1 MDLRLNEEQMMM
13 KKVAA
18 DFLKAEAPPYLLTD
32 WFQKKTA
39 YLPELYKK
47 AADIGWLG
55 MVIPGEYGGGGAS
68 YTDCGV
74 VFEEIGRGPLP
85 GPYFTSGV
93 LAALLILEGGTEAQK
108 KTLLPK
114 ICDGSSIIIPAISD
128 DPIQWGARSVKTRM
142 KRTSSGFVL
151 QGTKRFVCDGE
162 AATNFLCAARTE
174 EGSIA
179 FALVDR
185 NTPGVT
191 ISPQPGFMIGAAMV
205 IFDNVTVA
213 ADNVLGVDAGW
224 GLIDRALVIAL
235 PILCAY
241 KVGACQEIF
250 DITNEYTRTRVVF
263 GQPIGR
269 FQRVQDHCVDISIH
283 LDGARWITYETLWK
297 LDAGIDAVAN
307 AHQAKA
313 VASEAYY
320 QSCHFSHMV
329 FAGPG
334 TDYKHPLMAH
344 SVMAHTLYQ
353 YLGTP
358 LHHKREM
365 VDALFP
371 RRAEKDAVMSAYGSL

>member
-1 MDLRLNEEQMMM
+1 MDLKLNEDQSMM

-18 DFLKAEAPPYLLTD
+18 DFVKAEAPPHVITD
-32 WFQKKTA
+32 WFQKKSA
-39 YLPELYKK
+39 YIPALYQK
-47 AADIGWLG
+47 AASIGWLG
-55 MVIPGEYGGGGAS
+55 MVVPEEYGGGGAS
-68 YTDCGV
+68 YTDCAV
-74 VFEEIGRGPLP
+74 VFEELGRGPLP

-93 LAALLILEGGTEAQK
+93 LSSLLIMGGAKAAQK
-108 KTLLPK
+108 KALLPQ
-114 ICDGSSIIIPAISD
+114 ICDGSSIVIPAISD
-128 DPIQWGARSVKTRM
+128 DPIQWGPRSVQTRLTKTAD
-142 KRTSSGFVL
+142 GFTL
-151 QGTKRFVCDGE
+151 RGTKRYVYDGE
-162 AATNFLCAARTE
+162 AATSFICAARTDE
-174 EGSIA
+174 DKITLV
-179 FALVDR
+179 LVDK
-185 NTPGVT
+185 NSPGVST
-191 ISPQPGFMIGAAMV
+191 RPVPGFVIGVAEAA
-205 IFDNVTVA
+205 FDNVSVLT
-213 ADNVLGVDAGW
+213 DNVIGAGW
-224 GLIDRALVIAL
+224 EVVKEAVCKAL

-297 LDAGIDAVAN
+297 LDSGMDVAAG
-307 AHQAKA
+307 AHQAQA

-365 VDALFP
+365 VDAMFP
-371 RRAEKDAVMSAYGSL
+371 RKGGKSTDA

>member
-1 MDLRLNEEQMMM
+1 MDLKLNEDQRMM
-13 KKVAA
+13 KKVAV
-18 DFLKAEAPPYLLTD
+18 DFLKAEAPPYAITD
-32 WFQKKTA
+32 WFQKKMA
-39 YLPELYKK
+39 YIAELYKK
-47 AADIGWLG
+47 TASIGWLG
-55 MVIPGEYGGGGAS
+55 MVVPEAYGGGGAT
-68 YTDCGV
+68 YTDCAV
-74 VFEEIGRGPLP
+74 VFEELGRGPLP

-93 LAALLILEGGTEAQK
+93 LAALLILEGGSDAQK

-114 ICDGSSIIIPAISD
+114 ICDGTSILIPAVSD
-128 DPIQWGARSVKTRM
+128 DPIQWGPRSVKARLT
-142 KRTSSGFVL
+142 KTKEGFAL
-151 QGTKRFVCDGE
+151 QGTKRYVYDGE
-162 AATNFLCAARTE
+162 AATSFICAARTD
-174 EGSIA
+174 EGKVA
-179 FALVDR
+179 LVLVDR
-185 NTPGVT
+185 DCPGVSIT
-191 ISPQPGFMIGAAMV
+191 ADAGFMIGVAQAS
-205 IFDNVTVA
+205 FDDVSVA
-213 ADNVLGVDAGW
+213 ADAVIGAEDGGW
-224 GLIDRALVIAL
+224 DVVERALLKAL

-241 KVGACQEIF
+241 QVGACQEIF

-297 LDAGIDAVAN
+297 LDSVMDPAASV
-307 AHQAKA
+307 HQAKA

-358 LHHKREM
+358 LYHKRKM
-365 VDALFP
+365 VDVLFP
-371 RRAEKDAVMSAYGSL
+371 RKGRESVGA